1 MKRTTKD
8 TLEEIGSIDS
18 HDNKD
23 IKTFS
28 MSGKNIKRL
37 LEVKHQVLVM
47 KNVYVKDRNKSNI
60 KNEFIPILE
69 NLKRVFGIYD
79 INIELV
85 NYEQAFYGD
94 IISKEQLLATPYD
107 LFFSVEI
114 DNIIASREK
123 FIEFLVLKDRS
134 SLTFLEDI
142 IITNP
147 VYLTDPWYSE
157 EIQKL
162 ICWDTTPAMKQDIIS
177 KFKEILKDIKMVTAS
192 SKDLAEMFSSVSAVP
207 VYCDQIAD
215 MKSNDNAFKVISLLQ
230 MANLFTK
237 KQVYQDG
244 VITPGMSRPLKV
256 KRLIEHAAVKGKEY
270 LNDDNT
276 KNIENGDVGEYVV
289 GEDVFNQLIPM
300 TYIKFMVLALLDRD
314 TDLRF
319 SVMENA
325 AELLE
330 MLESEMVVFVEI
342 MKDVLNAK
350 ISVPFE

>member
-1 MKRTTKD
+1 MKRTTKN
-8 TLEEIGSIDS
+8 TLEEIGS

-28 MSGKNIKRL
+28 ISGKNIKRL

-60 KNEFIPILE
+60 RNEFIPILE
-69 NLKRVFGIYD
+69 NLKRVFSIYD

-85 NYEQAFYGD
+85 NFEQAFYGD

-114 DNIIASREK
+114 DNIISSREK

-215 MKSNDNAFKVISLLQ
+215 MKSNDNTFKVISLLQ
-230 MANLFTK
+230 MAKLFTK
-237 KQVYQDG
+237 KQMYQDG

-256 KRLIEHAAVKGKEY
+256 KRLIEYAAVKMKEY
-270 LNDDNT
+270 LNA
-276 KNIENGDVGEYVV
+276 KNIENGDIGEYVV

-300 TYIKFMVLALLDRD
+300 TYIKFMVLALLDKD

-325 AELLE
+325 AEMLE
-330 MLESEMVVFVEI
+330 MLESEMVVFAEI